1 MNERYVGR
9 RIDARGREGDDL
21 ASKRERG
28 EEMKSKAVAAL
39 IVGLL
44 GVGLYV
50 GNILATP
57 ASGLTS
63 STVARS
69 SFAPLKVSGRSDPAG
84 VWHVWM
90 KTHGLSDFY
99 VIDNKIAPGGT
110 TGWHSHPGP
119 SLIYVIAG
127 QVTNYLGDD
136 PDCTPHVYTAGQGF
150 VDAGGKDVHMLRNN
164 GEIQAET
171 VAVQF
176 LPEGAVRR
184 IEEPNPGNCHF

>member
-1 MNERYVGR
+1 
-9 RIDARGREGDDL
+9 
-21 ASKRERG
+21 
-28 EEMKSKAVAAL
+28 MKSKAFLAVLVA
-39 IVGLL
+39 LL

-57 ASGLTS
+57 PSGLTT

-69 SFAPLKVSGRSDPAG
+69 SFEPLHLRGQADPASI
-84 VWHVWM
+84 WRMRM

-99 VIDNKIAPGGT
+99 VIRNTIAPGGT

-119 SLIYVIAG
+119 SLIYVVSG

-136 PDCTPHVYTAGQGF
+136 PNCTPHVYTAGQGF
-150 VDAGGKDVHMLRNN
+150 VDAGGSDVHMLRNN
-164 GEIQAET
+164 GDTDAVT

-176 LPEGAVRR
+176 LPAGADRR
-184 IEEPNPGNCHF
+184 IDEPDPGNCHF